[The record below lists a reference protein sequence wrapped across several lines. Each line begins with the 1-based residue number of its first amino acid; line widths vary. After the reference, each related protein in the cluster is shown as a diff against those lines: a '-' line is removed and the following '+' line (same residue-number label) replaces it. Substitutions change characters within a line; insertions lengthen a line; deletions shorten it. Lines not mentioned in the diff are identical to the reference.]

1 MEELKM
7 ANINFDKHIYEGWTV
22 GNFIEELQPDLDMI
36 QTGNS
41 WLKPMTTKTELRKWI
56 GENQPYYKKPVPEV
70 VNYFCSRYAIK

>member
-1 MEELKM
+1 M

>member
-1 MEELKM
+1 M

-22 GNFIEELQPDLDMI
+22 GDFIEELQPNLDMI